1 VAVVLRL
8 RRVGAKKLAIY
19 RIVATDSRSPR
30 EGRFLETL
38 GTYNPGIA
46 EDNVKIDKEK
56 VELWLNRGAQ
66 VSDTV
71 RSLLKKQ
78 GVRVSH

>member
-8 RRVGAKKLAIY
+8 RRVGAKKRAIY
-19 RIVATDSRSPR
+19 RIVATDSRASR

-38 GTYNPGIA
+38 GTYNPGLTV
-46 EDNVKIDKEK
+46 DNVKIDKEK
-56 VELWLNRGAQ
+56 VESWLGKGAQ